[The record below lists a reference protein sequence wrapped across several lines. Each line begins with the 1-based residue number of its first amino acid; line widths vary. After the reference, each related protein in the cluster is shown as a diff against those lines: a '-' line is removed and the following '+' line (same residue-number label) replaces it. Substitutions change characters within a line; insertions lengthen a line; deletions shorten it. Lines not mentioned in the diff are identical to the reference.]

1 MLNLTDLGRG
11 FTDFLTRLKLGTIR
25 SSADN
30 NVYTVHEL
38 ANTVT
43 HQIIPAIPGNDFPTV
58 LANLSTLPA
67 QVPAGSVFGAG
78 ELLLLPVTGTT
89 INTTQR
95 YLLASNRNTSNNLD
109 PKGDSIAIFST
120 QPELKLVNQVY
131 TGLNQIRGMMV
142 SPCGKYVIAAGL
154 VGGGIAV
161 FEVTEGGAN
170 MALLARY
177 TGTGSV
183 EVSSFVWLE

>member
-1 MLNLTDLGRG
+1 MTGC
-11 FTDFLTRLKLGTIR
+11 TIGN
-25 SSADN
+25 S
-30 NVYTVHEL
+30 VYAVHEL

-43 HQIIPAIPGNDFPTV
+43 HQVIPTTPGNDFPTV

-67 QVPAGSVFGAG
+67 QVPSGSVFGAG
-78 ELLLLPVTGTT
+78 ELLLLPTT
-89 INTTQR
+89 NTSATAQR

-109 PKGDSIAIFST
+109 PKGDTIAIFTT

-131 TGLNQIRGMMV
+131 TGLNQIRGVMV
-142 SPCGKYVIAAGL
+142 DSTGSYVIAAGL

-170 MALLARY
+170 MVLRARY
-177 TGTGSV
+177 TGTGST
-183 EVSSFVWLE
+183 EVSSFVWLQ